1 MPAIK
6 ECYAH
11 YICVMLFFCICGLNT
26 GSVVFTCG
34 TFVKVTHFS
43 MLVSQCITDMPTYHS
58 TVLFVFVVIFY
69 GQSMQSP
76 SNDKDFTLVQVIY
89 SRNPVR
95 STAGQTLTL
104 KCTVKYT
111 KEQCGS
117 PLASWCLPKEH
128 CQLLADSDRYL
139 IYTNETEIE
148 TGFRQRDVFIT
159 FKQLSV
165 NDTEFYNCMAKCLK
179 TGASAVGHRINL
191 TITAE
196 EPNKSVRRHADM
208 VLLMLSGFL
217 LPLLH

>member
-1 MPAIK
+1 CLLTFP
-6 ECYAH
+6 
-11 YICVMLFFCICGLNT
+11 LNDV
-26 GSVVFTCG
+26 SVFA
-34 TFVKVTHFS
+34 
-43 MLVSQCITDMPTYHS
+43 P
-58 TVLFVFVVIFY
+58 
-69 GQSMQSP
+69 
-76 SNDKDFTLVQVIY
+76 DFTLVQVIY

-191 TITAE
+191 TITDFMS
-196 EPNKSVRRHADM
+196 KWKGLVDQCILFSI
-208 VLLMLSGFL
+208 F
-217 LPLLH
+217 